1 MKKCLYNLATDRAR
15 GLIANIIKVFL
26 FILSVIYGLVVR
38 ALIFFCRFSS
48 YRLDCKVVSVGNIT
62 LGGTGKTSLV
72 EFIAKYL
79 KQQGHKVVILSRGYK
94 RKFTDYRLPITD
106 YQTMGDEPYML
117 QMNLVDIPVIV
128 DADRIRS
135 GNRAIS
141 DYGAD
146 TVIFDDGLQQWRIKK
161 DLEIVTIDATNP
173 LGNRYLLPRG
183 ILRQPLSSLKRAD
196 VFVLT
201 KTNLNA
207 DIDDI
212 KDTLN
217 RLNPSG
223 IIIESIHQPSRFY
236 NINKPDELF
245 DTEIL
250 KGKTVTLF
258 SGIGDPDSFENLII
272 NLGVKIGL
280 SFRFDDHHNYTRQD
294 LDKLIKGSKDKN
306 IDTIITTQKD
316 AARLYELR
324 LATLDLRLLVLR
336 VELVIK
342 DEQKFCN
349 RLLSLYSL

>member
-1 MKKCLYNLATDRAR
+1 
-15 GLIANIIKVFL
+15 
-26 FILSVIYGLVVR
+26 
-38 ALIFFCRFSS
+38 
-48 YRLDCKVVSVGNIT
+48 
-62 LGGTGKTSLV
+62 
-72 EFIAKYL
+72 
-79 KQQGHKVVILSRGYK
+79 
-94 RKFTDYRLPITD
+94 
-106 YQTMGDEPYML
+106 ML
-117 QMNLVDIPVIV
+117 QMNLVEIPVIV

-135 GNRAIS
+135 GNRAIC

-146 TVIFDDGLQQWRIKK
+146 TVIFDDGFQQWKIKK

-201 KTNLNA
+201 KTNINT
-207 DIDDI
+207 DIEDI

-217 RLNPSG
+217 KLNPSG
-223 IIIESIHQPSRFY
+223 IIIESIHQPQGFY

-245 DTEIL
+245 NAEVL
-250 KGKTVTLF
+250 KGKSVTLF
-258 SGIGDPDSFENLII
+258 SGIADPDSFENLII
-272 NLGVKIGL
+272 NLGIKIGL

-294 LDKLIKGSKDKN
+294 LDKIIKGSRDKN

-336 VELVIK
+336 VQLAIK
-342 DEQKFCN
+342 DEQKFSN
-349 RLLSLYSL
+349 RLLNLYSL